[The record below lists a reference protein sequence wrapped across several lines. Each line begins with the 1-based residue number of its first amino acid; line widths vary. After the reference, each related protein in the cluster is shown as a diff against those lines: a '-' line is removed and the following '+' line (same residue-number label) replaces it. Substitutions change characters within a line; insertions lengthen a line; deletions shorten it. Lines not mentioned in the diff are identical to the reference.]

1 MLNKRVLKTYFQKL
15 DYVLLVAAV
24 LLCVCGFIAVFSAT
38 RSLDAGTRQMAVQIS
53 AAVLG
58 ICLMFV
64 LAWFD
69 YESYSEITKYIFLG
83 SIGILIF
90 VLIFGEGKE
99 ETGAN
104 SWIRVAGIG
113 IQPSELVKL
122 SFAVTFSVHLT
133 KVKESLNSIRTVLAL
148 FLHFAILFG
157 LVILQNDTGTALV
170 FLFMFI
176 CMMFVAGISY
186 KYVFA
191 AIGTGLALTPL
202 AWFLLSDYQ
211 KNRILVFLNPERDA
225 AGAGFQVMQSKIA
238 IGSGQ
243 VFGRGYMQG
252 PQNQLAMLPEKN
264 TDFIYGVIGE
274 EFGFVGTLLILA
286 LLVILIARCIYIAQ
300 KAKNDMGSYICI
312 GLAAMYTFHTFENIC
327 MCIGLMPVTGIP
339 LPFVSYGGSSI
350 LTNFMAIGLLQS
362 VWSRRRVINFGD

>member
-15 DYVLLVAAV
+15 DYVLVGAA
-24 LLCVCGFIAVFSAT
+24 LLLATCGIVAVFSAT
-38 RSLDAGTRQMAVQIS
+38 RSLDAGTRQMIVQIT
-53 AAVLG
+53 AAILG
-58 ICLMFV
+58 IAFMLI

-69 YESYSEITKYIFLG
+69 YESYTDIAKYIYIG
-83 SIGILIF
+83 SVAILIF

-104 SWIRVAGIG
+104 SWIRLAGIG

-122 SFAVTFSVHLT
+122 AFAVTFSIHLT
-133 KVKESLNSIRTVLAL
+133 KAKDSINSIRTVAMLCVH
-148 FLHFAILFG
+148 FLILFG

-176 CMMFVAGISY
+176 SMLFVAGISY

-191 AIGTGLALTPL
+191 AVGVGVAAMPL
-202 AWFLLSDYQ
+202 AWFAMSEYQ

-238 IGSGQ
+238 IGSGE

-252 PQNQLAMLPEKN
+252 PQNQLGMLPEKN

-274 EFGFVGTLLILA
+274 EFGFIGALIVFALLIVL
-286 LLVILIARCIYIAQ
+286 ILRCVYVAQ
-300 KAKNDMGSYICI
+300 RAKNDMGSYLCI
-312 GLAAMYTFHTFENIC
+312 GLAAMYAFHTFENIC

-339 LPFVSYGGSSI
+339 LPFVSYGGSSLI
-350 LTNFMAIGLLQS
+350 TNFMAIGLLQS